1 MDSNAVQTVVG
12 WLNDPIIRLKGWNLT
27 APSLIKLIA
36 YPALAILFARW
47 MRRLIIRL
55 LKQQGHL
62 DPSVQVSIATVVYY
76 AVLAMGLLMAVSAT
90 GLPMQSLA
98 VFSGAIGL
106 GVGLGMQDIARN
118 FASGLIMLLGRPIR
132 PTDWIAL
139 GDLEGGVVSIGIYS
153 TIIRTLDDANVV
165 VPNSQLLNSQIINWT
180 LDRQIR
186 RIKVGVGVGYGSDMQ
201 LVTRLLMAVAAAS
214 TDVLKEP
221 APYVQLTGFG
231 ASSVSFDLVVW
242 TSSRL
247 TNPIQLMSDL
257 YYAIWETCQQNKIE
271 LPFTQLDLHLR
282 DGASLLTSPRPAAPP
297 GEQAAGPDKT

>member
-1 MDSNAVQTVVG
+1 MDSNAVQSVVG

-47 MRRLIIRL
+47 MRRIIIRL

-76 AVLAMGLLMAVSAT
+76 AVLAMGLMMAVSAT
-90 GLPMQSLA
+90 GLPVQSLA

-186 RIKVGVGVGYGSDMQ
+186 RVKVGVGVGYGSDMQ

-214 TDVLKEP
+214 PDVLKEP

-231 ASSVSFDLVVW
+231 ASAVNFNLVVW
-242 TSSRL
+242 TSSQL

-271 LPFTQLDLHLR
+271 LPFTQLDLRLR
-282 DGASLLTSPRPAAPP
+282 DGAALLTPPRPAAPP
-297 GEQAAGPDKT
+297 DEQAAAPDKT